1 MHSWQ
6 SQQEAVGKRTKQLE
20 LSKRFQAQR
29 AEMEAHISSPTG
41 KMLRMNR
48 SIQSEGA
55 FSDIK
60 ANLSFR
66 RFLSHGT
73 ENALATSII
82 LAMAHNVLTLHHKL
96 QSGNFGT
103 YLYSLKKVKKSA

>member
-1 MHSWQ
+1 
-6 SQQEAVGKRTKQLE
+6 
-20 LSKRFQAQR
+20 
-29 AEMEAHISSPTG
+29 
-41 KMLRMNR
+41 
-48 SIQSEGA
+48 IQSEGA
-55 FSDIK
+55 FPTS
-60 ANLSFR
+60 R
-66 RFLSHGT
+66 RICRSGVFEHGT